1 MKRRALLLL
10 LPACALAQTS
20 KQQSA
25 TIYRCGPDG
34 RQLSDRPCGP
44 DASASAVRFDEPSR
58 ADREATR
65 QRAAREAQEAARL
78 QREREKFERQRS
90 PAPQRLSAAPVD
102 EPVREPST
110 APRKVGDQKPAPKKK
125 KPARSQSGKSQ
136 ASP

>member
-10 LPACALAQTS
+10 LPVCSFAQTS

-44 DASASAVRFDEPSR
+44 DASASAVRFDEPSS

-65 QRAAREAQEAARL
+65 QRAAREAKEAARL

-90 PAPQRLSAAPVD
+90 PAPQRLSAAPID
-102 EPVREPST
+102 EAEREPAA
-110 APRKVGDQKPAPKKK
+110 APRKVGGKKPTPKKK
-125 KPARSQSGKSQ
+125 KPAKSQAGKSQ